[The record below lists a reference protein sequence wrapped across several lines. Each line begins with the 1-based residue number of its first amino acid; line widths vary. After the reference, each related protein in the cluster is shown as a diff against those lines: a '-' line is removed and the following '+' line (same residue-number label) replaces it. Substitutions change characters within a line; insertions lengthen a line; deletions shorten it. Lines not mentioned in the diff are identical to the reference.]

1 MITRRLNT
9 KRSGLTLLEVILALG
24 LTVVVMLLLGG
35 LIAIYQGSLD
45 IGRDN
50 IRQARIARAI
60 LAMIADDLR
69 GVIRNSQQDDAASLK
84 EFLSSTSS
92 TPAGASGAQGA
103 NQPGGGA
110 SPTAGGTL
118 AGAAGAGS
126 SDSTSTGSATD
137 TTDASMETTTSTLQP
152 GVYGS
157 ESSIEIDV
165 SRPPRIEEYAA
176 ELVNPLSGTLTDI
189 PSDMKTV
196 SYFVQAP
203 QLDGVQDPLA
213 GLSGPVATG
222 ADSAGAGIAG
232 SALMQN
238 GGLVRRAIDRGVYRW
253 AAENGQI
260 AQVNKTGQ
268 IVAPEIIALSFSYFD
283 GQQWTTTWDSSVS
296 GIPWAVNI
304 SIYMQHAKAARE
316 NPVPAGVSMLA
327 LTSGIMAESGIEMY
341 SMMVNIP
348 GAQSLMTPSEQQST
362 TTTDASST
370 SSLGF

>member
-1 MITRRLNT
+1 
-9 KRSGLTLLEVILALG
+9 LTLLEVILALG
-24 LTVVVMLLLGG
+24 LTVIVMLLLGG

-50 IRQARIARAI
+50 VRQARIARAI

-92 TPAGASGAQGA
+92 TPGSTAGGAQGA
-103 NQPGGGA
+103 AGQQGGA
-110 SPTAGGTL
+110 SV
-118 AGAAGAGS
+118 AGS
-126 SDSTSTGSATD
+126 SAGSSTGSSSGTDGLSAGGSTDATD
-137 TTDASMETTTSTLQP
+137 PMTESASTASQP

-176 ELVNPLSGTLTDI
+176 ELANPLSGTLTDI
-189 PSDMKTV
+189 PSDIKTV
-196 SYFVQAP
+196 SYYVQPP
-203 QLDGVQDPLA
+203 QLDGIQDPLA
-213 GLSGPVATG
+213 GLTGPSGPGV
-222 ADSAGAGIAG
+222 AGA
-232 SALMQN
+232 SLMQN

-268 IVAPEIIALSFSYFD
+268 LVAPEIVALSFSYFD
-283 GQQWTTTWDSSVS
+283 GQQWTTTWDSSTS

-304 SIYMQHAKAARE
+304 SIYMQHAKAARD
-316 NPVPAGVSMLA
+316 NPIQPGISMIALNSGV
-327 LTSGIMAESGIEMY
+327 MADAGIEMY

-348 GAQSLMTPSEQQST
+348 GAQSLLTPAEQQST

-370 SSLGF
+370 SALGF

>member
-1 MITRRLNT
+1 MRQLVM
-9 KRSGLTLLEVILALG
+9 KRAGLTLLEVILALG

-50 IRQARIARAI
+50 VRQARIARAI

-84 EFLSSTSS
+84 AFLSSTSS
-92 TPAGASGAQGA
+92 APAGASGAQGA
-103 NQPGGGA
+103 NQPSGASATIGAASSGGA
-110 SPTAGGTL
+110 SSSST
-118 AGAAGAGS
+118 GAA
-126 SDSTSTGSATD
+126 SDST
-137 TTDASMETTTSTLQP
+137 DASAETTTSTSKP

-176 ELVNPLSGTLTDI
+176 EMVNPLSGTLTDI
-189 PSDMKTV
+189 PSDIKTV
-196 SYFVQAP
+196 SYYVQAP
-203 QLDGVQDPLA
+203 QLEGVQDPLA
-213 GLSGPVATG
+213 GLSGSVATG
-222 ADSAGAGIAG
+222 ADSSSAGIAS
-232 SALMQN
+232 SASMQN

-260 AQVNKTGQ
+260 TQVNKTGQ

-316 NPVPAGVSMLA
+316 NPVPAGVSMLT

-341 SMMVNIP
+341 SMIVNIP

-362 TTTDASST
+362 TTTDASAT
-370 SSLGF
+370 SALGF

>member
-1 MITRRLNT
+1 MRTVEK
-9 KRSGLTLLEVILALG
+9 KRNGLTLLEVILALG

-50 IRQARIARAI
+50 VRQARIARAI

-92 TPAGASGAQGA
+92 TGGGAQGA
-103 NQPGGGA
+103 SA
-110 SPTAGGTL
+110 SSGAGG
-118 AGAAGAGS
+118 S
-126 SDSTSTGSATD
+126 STSGTSESAPTD
-137 TTDASMETTTSTLQP
+137 SADVTTEVTTTTTLPP
-152 GVYGS
+152 GIYGS
-157 ESSIEIDV
+157 DSSIEIDV

-176 ELVNPLSGTLTDI
+176 ELANPLSGTLTDI
-189 PSDMKTV
+189 PSDIKTV
-196 SYFVQAP
+196 SYYVQAP
-203 QLDGVQDPLA
+203 QLDGIQDPLA
-213 GLSGPVATG
+213 GLSGPV
-222 ADSAGAGIAG
+222 GAGVAG

-238 GGLVRRAIDRGVYRW
+238 GGLVRRAIDRAVYRW
-253 AAENGQI
+253 ASENGQI

-268 IVAPEIIALSFSYFD
+268 LVAPEIIALSFSYFN
-283 GQQWTTTWDSSVS
+283 GQEWTTTWDSSAS

-304 SIYMQHAKAARE
+304 SIFMQHAKAARE
-316 NPVPAGVSMLA
+316 NPIQAGVSMLA
-327 LTSGIMAESGIEMY
+327 LTSGAMADSGLEMY

-348 GAQSLMTPSEQQST
+348 GAQSLLTPAEQQST

-370 SSLGF
+370 SALGF

>member
-1 MITRRLNT
+1 MRRLNT
-9 KRSGLTLLEVILALG
+9 KREGLTLLEVILALG

-60 LAMIADDLR
+60 LGMIADDLR

-92 TPAGASGAQGA
+92 TPAGPQGT

-110 SPTAGGTL
+110 SPVAV
-118 AGAAGAGS
+118 AGAGS
-126 SDSTSTGSATD
+126 SDSSATGSASD
-137 TTDASMETTTSTLQP
+137 TTDASTGTTTSTLQP

-189 PSDMKTV
+189 PSDLKTI

-213 GLSGPVATG
+213 SLSSPVATG
-222 ADSAGAGIAG
+222 ADSSGVGIAG
-232 SALMQN
+232 SAMMQN

-260 AQVNKTGQ
+260 TQVNKTGQ

-296 GIPWAVNI
+296 GVPWAVNI

-327 LTSGIMAESGIEMY
+327 LTSGLMAESGIEMY

>member
-1 MITRRLNT
+1 MRTVAK
-9 KRSGLTLLEVILALG
+9 KRNGLTLLEVILALG

-50 IRQARIARAI
+50 VRQARIARAI

-92 TPAGASGAQGA
+92 TGGGAQGASAGASG
-103 NQPGGGA
+103 
-110 SPTAGGTL
+110 SGTS
-118 AGAAGAGS
+118 GT
-126 SDSTSTGSATD
+126 SDSAPTDSAD
-137 TTDASMETTTSTLQP
+137 VTTEVTTTTTLPP
-152 GVYGS
+152 GIYGS
-157 ESSIEIDV
+157 DSSIEIDV

-176 ELVNPLSGTLTDI
+176 ELANPMSGTLTDI
-189 PSDMKTV
+189 PSDIKTV
-196 SYFVQAP
+196 SYYVQAP
-203 QLDGVQDPLA
+203 QLDGIQDPLA
-213 GLSGPVATG
+213 GLSGPV
-222 ADSAGAGIAG
+222 GAGVAG

-238 GGLVRRAIDRGVYRW
+238 GGLVRRAIDRAVYRW
-253 AAENGQI
+253 ASENGQI

-268 IVAPEIIALSFSYFD
+268 LVAPEIIALSFSYFN
-283 GQQWTTTWDSSVS
+283 GQEWTTTWDSSAS

-304 SIYMQHAKAARE
+304 SIFMQHAKAARE
-316 NPVPAGVSMLA
+316 NPIQAGVSMLA
-327 LTSGIMAESGIEMY
+327 LTSGAMADSGLEMY

-348 GAQSLMTPSEQQST
+348 GAQSLLTPAEQQST

-370 SSLGF
+370 SALGF